1 MDHLFESSNSDHL
14 LETSLKLVNHL
25 NLGEGGSGVRTIT
38 FYIIFSMGSEMGK
51 FNIIKFKN
59 PQSEKAFK
67 NVQ

>member
-38 FYIIFSMGSEMGK
+38 FYIIFSMGSEMEE
-51 FNIIKFKN
+51 N
-59 PQSEKAFK
+59 
-67 NVQ
+67 